1 MKPRELVNAARNKQQ
16 TSQAQLAKQLGI
28 SGASL
33 SELAAGKKELSD
45 ETYIKLAKL
54 AGVDPTKIII
64 EKHMRK
70 AGPEGQKIWA
80 HLAKALPKSAALL
93 LVVVLIMPCKQS
105 HGAISK
111 FSKLSN
117 VYYVKFYFWICQIG
131 EKTTNTLMMLTLK
144 GKHEARKYHTHQTI
158 W

>member
-1 MKPRELVNAARNKQQ
+1 MNAKELVEIARLKQQ
-16 TSQAQLAKQLGI
+16 ASQAQLAKKLGI

-54 AGVDPTKIII
+54 AGVDPAEVII

-80 HLAKALPKSAALL
+80 HLAKALPKTAALFVIA
-93 LVVVLIMPCKQS
+93 LVIAPNNQA
-105 HGAISK
+105 HATISK
-111 FSKLSN
+111 FSMLTN
-117 VYYVKFYFWICQIG
+117 TYYVKLYS
-131 EKTTNTLMMLTLK
+131 
-144 GKHEARKYHTHQTI
+144 
-158 W
+158 